1 MVPIPHASFRKDPM
15 PLSPISRHTD
25 LQRLADEPGPCRWAE
40 VLAPKGR
47 IAFDLGRGETL
58 RIVDLDGQQVAD
70 FICFDK
76 NNMADK
82 ISHSTTVM
90 LKGNIN
96 LTAGDYIYSV
106 DAWRMLKITR
116 DTVGRHDIL
125 AGSCCRG
132 LNRLRYGGEAEHQP
146 NCHENLAAVMAPYGV
161 RLTEIPYTFNIFMNV
176 PVSPTGDIGVIAPVS
191 RPGDSIDLTAERDLV
206 VAISNCPQERNICN
220 GFKATRLGL
229 LIYTEQAA

>member
-1 MVPIPHASFRKDPM
+1 MQTDIAM
-15 PLSPISRHTD
+15 PAD
-25 LQRLADEPGPCRWAE
+25 LAHLDAEPGSRRWQH
-40 VLAPKGR
+40 VMAPKGR
-47 IAFDLGRGETL
+47 IAFDLARGDTL

-76 NNMADK
+76 HDLADK

-96 LTAGDYIYSV
+96 LTTGDYIYSV
-106 DAWRMLKITR
+106 DARRMLRITA

-132 LNRLRYGGEAEHQP
+132 LNRMRYGPEAEGQA
-146 NCHENLAAVMAPYGV
+146 NCRDNLAAVMAPYGV
-161 RLTEIPYTFNIFMNV
+161 RQSEIPYTFNIFMNV
-176 PVSPTGDIGVIAPVS
+176 PIGPTGAIEVAAPVS
-191 RPGDSIDLTAERDLV
+191 KPGDFIDLRAEMDLV

-220 GFKATRLGL
+220 GFEATRLGL
-229 LIYTEQAA
+229 VIYGTQDGA